1 MARVVT
7 WVCDKCG
14 AKKSDG
20 DTDNVHD
27 DFIDDDSMSA
37 WEGWVTIHLVKDGE
51 SKHIDLCPK
60 CANKL
65 EFN

>member
-27 DFIDDDSMSA
+27 DIVDDDFMSA
-37 WEGWVTIHLVKDGE
+37 WEGWATIHRIKDGT
-51 SKHIDLCPK
+51 SQHIDLCPK
-60 CANKL
+60 CANRIG
-65 EFN
+65 FN